1 VITRLETRRALRHA
15 WTGSSGEAWLSAAER
30 EVYANLRHAGRREA
44 WLLGRLLSKELIL
57 NTMAAPLGGSGA
69 MDPGGVEILSCD
81 GLGRPTRPRVLLQ
94 GRLQP
99 WSLSLAHSDRFVL
112 VAFSED
118 PDLAVGVDVTPI

>member
-1 VITRLETRRALRHA
+1 
-15 WTGSSGEAWLSAAER
+15 
-30 EVYANLRHAGRREA
+30 
-44 WLLGRLLSKELIL
+44 
-57 NTMAAPLGGSGA
+57 

-118 PDLAVGVDVTPI
+118 PDLAVGVDVTPIQSSGAGFLRSGSRPANAPGYGRRRPTDPGAPRASGL